1 MREPAIPTLLGKIF
15 TIKPNSADQNSIDD
29 YFCMLSGLFVPWSD
43 HRPFKPSTVSWRDFF
58 ESQTLPPRH
67 LRLQMR
73 AQESHIFE
81 DDEYEDL
88 DRYDDDIDG
97 GDWENAPHQR
107 HNRRNIPAFL

>member
-1 MREPAIPTLLGKIF
+1 
-15 TIKPNSADQNSIDD
+15 
-29 YFCMLSGLFVPWSD
+29 MLSGLFVPWSD

-67 LRLQMR
+67 LRYVENIALLHKSQEEARINRLQMR